1 MDFII
6 QNQAFILGLLTTIIV
21 WIIFRITGKS
31 LDKTK
36 INSALAIILDIIQDI
51 KTNPATKN
59 LDDYAKKQLAVE
71 SATKSLPAKQTSLV
85 MKVFGTLGGAIEYVF
100 HNRKWL
106 FSIGKAIKGV
116 L

>member
-1 MDFII
+1 MEFII
-6 QNQAFILGLLTTIIV
+6 ANQAFILGLLASLIV
-21 WIIFRITGKS
+21 WIIFRVTGKT

-51 KTNPATKN
+51 KVNP
-59 LDDYAKKQLAVE
+59 
-71 SATKSLPAKQTSLV
+71 ATKSLPSTQVGLV
-85 MKVFGTLGGAIEYVF
+85 MKIFGTIGGAVEYVF

-116 L
+116 F

>member
-6 QNQAFILGLLTTIIV
+6 NNQAFILGLLTTLLV
-21 WIIFRITGKS
+21 WIIFRVSGRT

-36 INSALAIILDIIQDI
+36 INAALAIILDIIQDI
-51 KTNPATKN
+51 KINPATKN

-71 SATKSLPAKQTSLV
+71 RATKTLPVSQTNIV
-85 MKVFGTLGGAIEYVF
+85 MKVFGTIGGAIEYVF

-106 FSIGKAIKGV
+106 FSLGRAIKGV
-116 L
+116 F

>member
-6 QNQAFILGLLTTIIV
+6 ANQAFILGLLTTLIV
-21 WIIFRITGKS
+21 WIIFRITGKN

-36 INSALAIILDIIQDI
+36 INAALAIILDIIQDI
-51 KTNPATKN
+51 KINPATRE
-59 LDDYAKKQLAVE
+59 LEDYAKKQLAVE
-71 SATKSLPAKQTSLV
+71 RATQSLPDKQTSLV
-85 MKVFGTLGGAIEYVF
+85 MKVFGTVGGAVEYVF

-116 L
+116 F

>member
-6 QNQAFILGLLTTIIV
+6 ANQAFILGLITTLIV
-21 WIIFRITGKS
+21 WIIFRITGKT

-36 INSALAIILDIIQDI
+36 INAALAIILDIIQDI
-51 KTNPATKN
+51 KINPATRE

-71 SATKSLPAKQTSLV
+71 RATRSLPDKQTTLV
-85 MKVFGTLGGAIEYVF
+85 MKVFGTIGGAVEYVF

-116 L
+116 F

>member
-1 MDFII
+1 MEFII
-6 QNQAFILGLLTTIIV
+6 QNQAFILGLLTTLIV
-21 WIIFRITGKS
+21 WLIFRFTGKT
-31 LDKTK
+31 LDKSK

-59 LDDYAKKQLAVE
+59 LDDFAKKQLAVE
-71 SATKSLPAKQTSLV
+71 RTTKSLPAKQTNLIL
-85 MKVFGTLGGAIEYVF
+85 KVFGTIGGAIEYVF

-116 L
+116 F

>member
-6 QNQAFILGLLTTIIV
+6 ANQAFILGLLTTLIV
-21 WIIFRITGKS
+21 WIIFRIKGKN

-36 INSALAIILDIIQDI
+36 INAALAIILDIIQDI
-51 KTNPATKN
+51 KINPATKN
-59 LDDYAKKQLAVE
+59 LDDFAKKQLAVE
-71 SATKSLPAKQTSLV
+71 RATKSLPDKQTSLV
-85 MKVFGTLGGAIEYVF
+85 MKVFGTVGGAVEYVF

-116 L
+116 F

>member
-51 KTNPATKN
+51 KVNPATKD
-59 LDDYAKKQLAVE
+59 LDDFTKKQLAVE
-71 SATKSLPAKQTSLV
+71 RAAKSLPAKQTNLIL
-85 MKVFGTLGGAIEYVF
+85 KVFGTIGGAIEYVF

-116 L
+116 F

>member
-6 QNQAFILGLLTTIIV
+6 NNQAFILGLLTTLLV
-21 WIIFRITGKS
+21 WIIFRVSGRT

-36 INSALAIILDIIQDI
+36 INAALAIILDIIQDI
-51 KTNPATKN
+51 KINPATKN

-71 SATKSLPAKQTSLV
+71 RATKTLPVSQTNIV
-85 MKVFGTLGGAIEYVF
+85 MKVFGTVGGAIEYVF

-106 FSIGKAIKGV
+106 FSLGRAIKGV
-116 L
+116 F

>member
-6 QNQAFILGLLTTIIV
+6 ANQAFILGLITTLIV
-21 WIIFRITGKS
+21 WIIFKITGKT
-31 LDKTK
+31 LDKTM
-36 INSALAIILDIIQDI
+36 INSALAIIQDI
-51 KTNPATKN
+51 KINPATKD

-71 SATKSLPAKQTSLV
+71 RATKSLPGNQTNLV
-85 MKVFGTLGGAIEYVF
+85 MKIFGTIGGAVEYVF

-116 L
+116 F

>member
-6 QNQAFILGLLTTIIV
+6 ANQAFILGLITTLIV
-21 WIIFRITGKS
+21 WIIFKITGKT

-36 INSALAIILDIIQDI
+36 INSALAIIQDI
-51 KTNPATKN
+51 NINPATKD

-71 SATKSLPAKQTSLV
+71 RATKSLPGNQTNLV
-85 MKVFGTLGGAIEYVF
+85 MKIFGTIGGAVEYVF

-116 L
+116 F

>member
-6 QNQAFILGLLTTIIV
+6 NNQAFILGLLTTLIV

-36 INSALAIILDIIQDI
+36 INTALAIILDIIQDI
-51 KTNPATKN
+51 KINPATKA

-71 SATKSLPAKQTSLV
+71 RVTKSLPAKLTGQV
-85 MKVFGTLGGAIEYVF
+85 MKVFGTIGGAIEYVF

-106 FSIGKAIKGV
+106 FSLGRAIKGV
-116 L
+116 F

>member
-6 QNQAFILGLLTTIIV
+6 NNQEFILGLIATLIV
-21 WIIFRITGKS
+21 WIIAWITGKT

-36 INSALAIILDIIQDI
+36 INAALAMILEIIQDI
-51 KTNPATKN
+51 KTNPNTKL

-71 SATKSLPAKQTSLV
+71 RVSKSLPAKQTGLV
-85 MKVFGTLGGAIEYVF
+85 LKLFGTIGGAVEYVF

-106 FSIGKAIKGV
+106 FSLGKAVKGV
-116 L
+116 F

>member
-6 QNQAFILGLLTTIIV
+6 ANQAFILGLITTLIV
-21 WIIFRITGKS
+21 WIIFKITGKT

-51 KTNPATKN
+51 KINPATRE

-71 SATKSLPAKQTSLV
+71 RATKSLPSNQTNLV
-85 MKVFGTLGGAIEYVF
+85 MKIFGTVGGAVEYVF

-116 L
+116 F

>member
-1 MDFII
+1 MDFIFA
-6 QNQAFILGLLTTIIV
+6 NQAFILGLITTLIV
-21 WIIFRITGKS
+21 WIIFKITGKT

-36 INSALAIILDIIQDI
+36 INSALAIIQDI
-51 KTNPATKN
+51 KINPATKD

-71 SATKSLPAKQTSLV
+71 RATKSLPGNQTNLV
-85 MKVFGTLGGAIEYVF
+85 MKIFGTIGGAVEYVF

-116 L
+116 F

>member
-1 MDFII
+1 MNFII

-21 WIIFRITGKS
+21 WIIFRVTGKS

-51 KTNPATKN
+51 KVNPATKD
-59 LDDYAKKQLAVE
+59 LDNYAKKQLAME
-71 SATKSLPAKQTSLV
+71 RAAKSLPAKQTSLIL
-85 MKVFGTLGGAIEYVF
+85 KVFGTIGGAIEYVF

-106 FSIGKAIKGV
+106 FSVGKAIKGV
-116 L
+116 F

>member
-1 MDFII
+1 MEFII
-6 QNQAFILGLLTTIIV
+6 ANQAFILGLLASLIV
-21 WIIFRITGKS
+21 WIIFRATGRT

-51 KTNPATKN
+51 KVNPATKN

-71 SATKSLPAKQTSLV
+71 RATKSLPSTQVGLV
-85 MKVFGTLGGAIEYVF
+85 MKIFGTIGGAVEYVF

-116 L
+116 F

>member
-6 QNQAFILGLLTTIIV
+6 ANQAFILGLITTLIV
-21 WIIFRITGKS
+21 WIIFKITGKT

-36 INSALAIILDIIQDI
+36 INSALAIIQDI
-51 KTNPATKN
+51 KINPATKD

-71 SATKSLPAKQTSLV
+71 RATKSLPAKQTNVIL
-85 MKVFGTLGGAIEYVF
+85 KVFGTIGGAIEYVF

-116 L
+116 F